1 MTRTSWLAAWTG
13 PARCRPGTV
22 PRTSQTGPSATG
34 TRSFGDDGGKGLVAA
49 VYFYCGRAMVCA
61 QVVVLLAIC

>member
-1 MTRTSWLAAWTG
+1 
-13 PARCRPGTV
+13 V